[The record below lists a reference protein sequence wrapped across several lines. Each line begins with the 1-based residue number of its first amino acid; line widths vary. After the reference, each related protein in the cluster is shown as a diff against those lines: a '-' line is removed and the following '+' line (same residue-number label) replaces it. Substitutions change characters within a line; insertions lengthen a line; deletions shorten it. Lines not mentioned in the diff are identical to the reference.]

1 MSNIRLYT
9 ERLLSYWN
17 QNLFG
22 WKHSGHTHGVSEVSQ
37 LCGDEVEF
45 RLIVGDAGLEVVD
58 VWARGCCI
66 SECCAAMLAELAR
79 GKTVGWVNAYTAEEW
94 ERYVNVPLGE
104 SRKRSCVM
112 LALDCLKKV
121 VTTPFAPQP

>member
-22 WKHSGHTHGVSEVSQ
+22 WKHSGHTHGACEVSQ

-58 VWARGCCI
+58 VWARGCCV

-79 GKTVGWVNAYTAEEW
+79 GKMVGWVNAYTAEEW

-112 LALDCLKKV
+112 LALDCLKKA